1 MPDSSGRLTIIRYSW
16 LWDLINLP
24 PGRLMPNGSTLLE
37 NAESA
42 LMCDSATPL
51 FSFLKH

>member
-1 MPDSSGRLTIIRYSW
+1 MDRAAHR
-16 LWDLINLP
+16 DKLI
-24 PGRLMPNGSTLLE
+24 E

-51 FSFLKH
+51 FSVGGKNWK